1 MQNLGFAL
9 SPILKVRVVQTSSEM
24 ASDVDEANGTLRLV
38 TRSSVSQEAR
48 LNSIVERILV
58 FKR

>member
-24 ASDVDEANGTLRLV
+24 ASNVDEANGALRLV
-38 TRSSVSQEAR
+38 TRSSASQEKKLA
-48 LNSIVERILV
+48 I
-58 FKR
+58 